1 MTKHTVLTLALSAI
15 AGAAWAQSPTPTGA
29 VRTGN
34 LSLGRANLS
43 ISAGPLGAF
52 QSTTDVFAA
61 SFALTDF
68 SKFIPPDLPPTTT
81 IGQCTVL
88 LYTPGP
94 GTPPPDNSGAVTLL
108 DAGPVINLTGPNGSK
123 TFASKQLSFGGVLGG
138 GTAFPGAP
146 APAPLYLD
154 PGPYT
159 VDNGGGGADVGP
171 FTATITIPA
180 TFAWTNADDP
190 SAQTIDRSAGVD
202 IAWAGGDPNSMVF
215 ITGGVATIDPVSHQL
230 SAGGVYTC
238 RESNSAGHFF
248 VSPDVLSLLPASSS
262 TNGVPNGLLIVS
274 DSVQATFS
282 APGIDAGNFIF
293 SSVTTRNPAYI

>member
-68 SKFIPPDLPPTTT
+68 SKFIPPALPPTTT

-94 GTPPPDNSGAVTLL
+94 GTPPPDNSGVVTLL
-108 DAGPVINLTGPNGSK
+108 DAGPVINLTGPNGNK
-123 TFASKQLSFGGVLGG
+123 TFTAKQLSFGGVLGG
-138 GTAFPGAP
+138 GSAFPGAP

-159 VDNGGGGADVGP
+159 VDNGGGGAHVRP
-171 FTATITIPA
+171 FPA
-180 TFAWTNADDP
+180 HINHPANLCLTNADDP
-190 SAQTIDRSAGVD
+190 SPAAIDPRV
-202 IAWAGGDPNSMVF
+202 GGD
-215 ITGGVATIDPVSHQL
+215 D
-230 SAGGVYTC
+230 
-238 RESNSAGHFF
+238 
-248 VSPDVLSLLPASSS
+248 
-262 TNGVPNGLLIVS
+262 
-274 DSVQATFS
+274 
-282 APGIDAGNFIF
+282 
-293 SSVTTRNPAYI
+293 